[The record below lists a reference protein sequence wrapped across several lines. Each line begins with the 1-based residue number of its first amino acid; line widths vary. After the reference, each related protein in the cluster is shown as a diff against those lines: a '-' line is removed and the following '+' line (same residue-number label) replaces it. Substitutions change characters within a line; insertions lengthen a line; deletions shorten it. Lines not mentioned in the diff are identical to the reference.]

1 MPSVQNARR
10 LWVQLP
16 SRLACQ
22 HGIQP
27 SSRLACGTDGMKLI
41 PLPSVQNARR
51 LQVQL
56 PRRLADGTDGKKPGT
71 DAKQTEKNL

>member
-1 MPSVQNARR
+1 
-10 LWVQLP
+10 
-16 SRLACQ
+16 
-22 HGIQP
+22 
-27 SSRLACGTDGMKLI
+27 MKLI